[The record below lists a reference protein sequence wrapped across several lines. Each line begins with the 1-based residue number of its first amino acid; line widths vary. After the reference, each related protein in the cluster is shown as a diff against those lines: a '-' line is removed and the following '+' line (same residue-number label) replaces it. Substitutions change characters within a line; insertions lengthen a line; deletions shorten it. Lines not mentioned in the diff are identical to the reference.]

1 MSAIGGLGGAAAPQT
16 SNNAFDAF
24 TSEDFLELM
33 FSELTN
39 QDPLSPNETKD
50 LIDQIGQIRSIE
62 ADVNLSE
69 QLERIVS
76 RSEIASAG
84 NLVGS
89 YVVGQSEAGLE
100 TEGLVLSVSVTND
113 GPVLNLHNNARVPLN
128 LVEEFV
134 DPDAFGG
141 GSDELEA

>member
-1 MSAIGGLGGAAAPQT
+1 MSAIGGVGGASAPRS

-39 QDPLSPNETKD
+39 QDPLAPNDTKD
-50 LIDQIGQIRSIE
+50 LINQIGQIRSIE
-62 ADVNLSE
+62 ADVNLSA

-100 TEGLVLSVSVTND
+100 TEGLVLSVSVTDD

-134 DPDAFGG
+134 DPDAFESRGG
-141 GSDELEA
+141 GA